1 MSLVL
6 DLPAETEAQL
16 RQAAARA
23 GRGLEE
29 WIIEAARAQAAQ
41 TAVVS
46 VDEAAQMLSVAR
58 AFVVES
64 MKTGDLSSES
74 RAGKTMIAVDEKFA
88 ALRTQQAETQAG
100 LMEIARINSALGL
113 YD

>member
-6 DLPAETEAQL
+6 ELPAETEAQL

-29 WIIEAARAQAAQ
+29 WIIEAARQQA
-41 TAVVS
+41 TRTSLVS
-46 VDEAAQMLSVAR
+46 VDEAAQRLSAAR
-58 AFVVES
+58 AFVLES
-64 MKTGDLSSES
+64 MGKDELSSEK
-74 RAGKTMIAVDEKFA
+74 RDGEIWVKVDEKFE
-88 ALRTQQAETQAG
+88 ALLEQQAETQAG
-100 LMEIARINSALGL
+100 LVEIARINSALGL